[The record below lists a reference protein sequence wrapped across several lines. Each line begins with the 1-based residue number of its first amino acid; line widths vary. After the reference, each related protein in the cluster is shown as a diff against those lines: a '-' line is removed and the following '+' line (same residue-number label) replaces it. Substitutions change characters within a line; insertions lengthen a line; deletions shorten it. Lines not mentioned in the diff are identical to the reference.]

1 MKKDFEKDFLNGA
14 GRNELSAEDQAFIRL
29 LREKAEDTPVPMAL
43 QPEMMMARLPE
54 KPGKR
59 RPQWLRV
66 PSVRTVSRAAAVLG
80 AFVAVLAAVSGPVR
94 QYLEN
99 DIPMEPSSGV
109 SESLPAEDPSSEP
122 GALPIAPDETGGPSS
137 GTASGPAES
146 TETSQPSENSRPADN
161 SASAGGT
168 SGSGAGSS
176 TVTGDASSGTETSD
190 TSAGDSSESGSESG
204 SSSSGSTLPSGDVR
218 EETTVALSPNISST
232 LPSNSGEDYA
242 DVYSAL
248 QRASTPQNAADQYST
263 AVLSAGISADG
274 LQQEDS
280 RTVMASNGSYFYVG
294 SQNSMTISIL
304 EGSADS
310 GLLAGRIQ
318 VEFVMPEI
326 SGMTPVSTAI
336 TGCYYSNGILFV
348 VGTVS
353 YSGSAGDSTLSAV
366 SAYNVQNPGVPQLV
380 AQSAQDGTMVGAA
393 LSGSYLYIFSRYYPD
408 TTAQQ
413 NNPAAYIP
421 ILYAEGEARLPE
433 ASRIAI
439 SEAGTDSYIVA
450 TCYSSKDPGELVDC
464 QVIQGPGKSFYL
476 GSKGLYLFHENSRQ
490 MTTLVSGLTFGGGG
504 FTVTSETTVGG
515 ILNTLTPPN
524 EYNGMLRILTTSYGA
539 SNDSNLYIL
548 DQNLQLLGQAEG
560 FLRDNI
566 LRTVRFDGSTFYY
579 TLYGFDG
586 QVYELDL
593 SDPANIGRA
602 SAAPEEEEAILTVD
616 AGGYTVRLTGQSGR
630 TELRLSVTLS
640 GIDRGSTVVSV
651 PQGYDEDD
659 ITLTYLGENYVCLI
673 YGEDYTDH
681 VLVYQVGSGG
691 LTEVVSTE
699 CPSVEDCRGQLRDGK
714 FFLITAARTVSFD
727 LTTGEQVEEIQLEQ

>member
-14 GRNELSAEDQAFIRL
+14 GPDGLSAEDQAFIRL

-43 QPEMMMARLPE
+43 QPEMMMARLPDQ
-54 KPGKR
+54 PGKR

-66 PSVRTVSRAAAVLG
+66 PSVRAVSRAAVVLG

-94 QYLEN
+94 QYLES

-109 SESLPAEDPSSEP
+109 SESLPEDPSSEP
-122 GALPIAPDETGGPSS
+122 GALPIAPDETSEPSS
-137 GTASGPAES
+137 DAVSEPAENN
-146 TETSQPSENSRPADN
+146 EPSQPSENSRPADN

-176 TVTGDASSGTETSD
+176 TITGDASSETETSD

-204 SSSSGSTLPSGDVR
+204 SSSSGSTLPSGDVQ

-393 LSGSYLYIFSRYYPD
+393 LSGSYLYICL
-408 TTAQQ
+408 
-413 NNPAAYIP
+413 
-421 ILYAEGEARLPE
+421 LY
-433 ASRIAI
+433 
-439 SEAGTDSYIVA
+439 
-450 TCYSSKDPGELVDC
+450 
-464 QVIQGPGKSFYL
+464 
-476 GSKGLYLFHENSRQ
+476 
-490 MTTLVSGLTFGGGG
+490 
-504 FTVTSETTVGG
+504 TS
-515 ILNTLTPPN
+515 PSP
-524 EYNGMLRILTTSYGA
+524 
-539 SNDSNLYIL
+539 
-548 DQNLQLLGQAEG
+548 
-560 FLRDNI
+560 RD
-566 LRTVRFDGSTFYY
+566 
-579 TLYGFDG
+579 
-586 QVYELDL
+586 
-593 SDPANIGRA
+593 
-602 SAAPEEEEAILTVD
+602 
-616 AGGYTVRLTGQSGR
+616 
-630 TELRLSVTLS
+630 
-640 GIDRGSTVVSV
+640 
-651 PQGYDEDD
+651 
-659 ITLTYLGENYVCLI
+659 
-673 YGEDYTDH
+673 
-681 VLVYQVGSGG
+681 
-691 LTEVVSTE
+691 
-699 CPSVEDCRGQLRDGK
+699 
-714 FFLITAARTVSFD
+714 
-727 LTTGEQVEEIQLEQ
+727 